1 MKNRKDKMT
10 LKQKI
15 KNSVKC
21 HVWLQSTEEGH
32 GFYVEVTKKEL
43 LKQVQKHADKVDS
56 DRFRI
61 TDSFIDGRH
70 SLFTG

>member
-1 MKNRKDKMT
+1 MT

-43 LKQVQKHADKVDS
+43 LK
-56 DRFRI
+56 
-61 TDSFIDGRH
+61 
-70 SLFTG
+70 